1 MINLI
6 YEMFS
11 HAFIIRA
18 VIVGTLVS
26 LCCAMLGTTL
36 VLKRYSMIGDGLSHV
51 GFGALAIACVMN
63 VTPLYVAIPVVLIA
77 AIALLRLSENGKIK
91 GDAAI
96 ALIATSS
103 LAIGVTAIS
112 LSSGI
117 NMEIYN
123 YMFGSILTLDNTDV
137 VFSLILSLAVL
148 VLYVLFYAK
157 IFAVTFDENF
167 AAATGIKTGL
177 YNLLIASL
185 TAVTVVLGIKMMGAL
200 LISALIIF
208 PSLTS
213 MRVCKSYKAVT
224 VCSTILSLVCF
235 FAGVIISYKYN
246 TPTGASIV
254 IINLLAFFV
263 FSIKNLVGKS

>member
-1 MINLI
+1 MNNII

-18 VIVGTLVS
+18 LIVGTLVS
-26 LCCAMLGTTL
+26 LCCAMLGTSL

-51 GFGALAIACVMN
+51 GFGSLAIACVMN
-63 VTPLYVAIPVVLIA
+63 VTPLYIAIPVVLIS

-96 ALIATSS
+96 ALISTSS

-137 VFSLILSLAVL
+137 VFSIILSLAVL
-148 VLYVLFYAK
+148 ILYVMFYEK

-167 AAATGIKTGL
+167 SAATGIKTGL

-224 VCSTILSLVCF
+224 VCSVLLSLVCF
-235 FAGVIISYKYN
+235 FAGVILSYKYN
-246 TPTGASIV
+246 APTGASIV
-254 IINLLAFFV
+254 IINLLAFLI
-263 FSIKNLVGKS
+263 FSVINLVKKS